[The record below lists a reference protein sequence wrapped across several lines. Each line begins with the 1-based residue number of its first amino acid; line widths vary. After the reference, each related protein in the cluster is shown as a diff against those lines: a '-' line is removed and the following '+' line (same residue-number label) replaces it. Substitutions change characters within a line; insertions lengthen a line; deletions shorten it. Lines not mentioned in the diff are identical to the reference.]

1 MTATV
6 VSYLQLA
13 HSERHPVTGVPSAK
27 VIHSFGRADTVDRD
41 ALARL
46 VASISR
52 FLDPGQAIAAAHT
65 GQIEV
70 LDSRRFGGAWVL
82 DQLWDRLGVGAA
94 LRRVAAGRRIEGG
107 AAERV
112 LFALVAQRALEPGS
126 KLAATG
132 WVAERVAIADCLGFS
147 DDSAYAAMD
156 FLLDALDEIA
166 ARIFDSVA
174 HLLNLD
180 VDIVFV
186 DTTSTYWEVD
196 GADEWADLRPEPE
209 IDDGVGKAV
218 EGGARRFGKS
228 KDHRD
233 DLPQVVIAM
242 AVTRDGIPV
251 RCWTFPGSESDQRII
266 RTVKDDLGAWQL
278 RRLVWVADAGFA
290 SAANRA
296 YLTRG
301 GGHYIHAEK
310 LRHTNAEAA
319 AALARPGRYHD
330 VADNLRV
337 KEVRVAPGGGTA
349 DGARAE
355 RFVVCHNP
363 DAAAR
368 DAGVRERLIEH
379 LQGLIDGSDTWSN
392 RRRDELVGSLKN
404 KPGLRR
410 LLRRTKTGLLRIDR
424 AAAQREAHYDGKWLL
439 RTSDPTLTAE
449 DLAAAYKQL
458 LAVERG
464 WRDCKSS
471 LGLRPVYHHR
481 EDRIRAHVQ
490 LCWLALL
497 LIRVAETRAGDTWRN
512 LRHELDRM
520 HLVTLATADGRVAQR
535 SATTSDQKTIL
546 AALDLPEPPRY
557 LDFTPGVEAA
567 RQLSHTLRSP
577 GRVVTRPKPA
587 HPALRRSCHEIPR
600 SVCSLT
606 PEVGPVQDRRQEQQ
620 QHDLTVDPDSAE
632 PRDQSQQSA
641 EQDEQDGRTHPV
653 ASAEDCSHDH
663 DRHERNDN
671 YKPEHQ
677 NILLQQPFGFSV
689 RY

>member
-1 MTATV
+1 MYLRETKRRNRDGSTV
-6 VSYLQLA
+6 AYLQLA

-27 VIHSFGRADTVDRD
+27 VIHSFGRADTVDR
-41 ALARL
+41 AGLARL

-52 FLDPGQAIAAAHT
+52 FLDPQQVIAGAQA
-65 GQIEV
+65 GEIEV

-82 DQLWDRLGVGAA
+82 DRLWDRLGIGAA
-94 LRRVAAGRRIEGG
+94 LRRVADTRRLDG
-107 AAERV
+107 AATERV

-126 KLAATG
+126 KLAATR
-132 WVAERVAIADCLGFS
+132 WVGERAAIADCPGFS
-147 DDSAYAAMD
+147 DDSAYVAMD

-166 ARIFDSVA
+166 SQIFASVA

-196 GADEWADLRPEPE
+196 IADDLADLQPEPDA
-209 IDDGVGKAV
+209 DDGTAKPV
-218 EGGARRFGKS
+218 EGGHRRFGKS

-233 DLPQVVIAM
+233 DLPQVVVAM

-251 RCWTFPGSESDQRII
+251 RCWTFPGNTGDQKII
-266 RTVKDDLGAWQL
+266 RTVKDDLGAWNL
-278 RRLVWVADAGFA
+278 HRLVWVADRGFA

-319 AALARPGRYHD
+319 AALARPGRYQD

-337 KEVRVAPGGGTA
+337 KEVRVSPGGGNA

-363 DAAAR
+363 DTAAR
-368 DAGVRERLIEH
+368 DEAVRERLIEH
-379 LQGLIDGSDTWSN
+379 LEGLIDGSDAWAASK
-392 RRRDELVGSLKN
+392 RDEFVGSLKA

-424 AAAQREAHYDGKWLL
+424 AAAARETHYDGKWLL
-439 RTSDPTLTAE
+439 RTSDHTLTPE

-464 WRDCKSS
+464 WRDAKSS

-481 EDRIRAHVQ
+481 EDRIRAHIQ

-497 LIRVAETRAGDTWRN
+497 LVRVTETAAGDTWRN

-520 HLVTLATADGRVAQR
+520 HLVTLATAAGRVTQR
-535 SATTSDQKTIL
+535 STTTAGQKAIL
-546 AALDLPEPPRY
+546 AALELPEPPRY
-557 LDFTPGVEAA
+557 LDFAA
-567 RQLSHTLRSP
+567 ADTD
-577 GRVVTRPKPA
+577 TD
-587 HPALRRSCHEIPR
+587 
-600 SVCSLT
+600 T
-606 PEVGPVQDRRQEQQ
+606 D
-620 QHDLTVDPDSAE
+620 T
-632 PRDQSQQSA
+632 
-641 EQDEQDGRTHPV
+641 
-653 ASAEDCSHDH
+653 ED
-663 DRHERNDN
+663 
-671 YKPEHQ
+671 
-677 NILLQQPFGFSV
+677 
-689 RY
+689 

>member
-1 MTATV
+1 VYLRETKRRNRDGST

-13 HSERHPVTGVPSAK
+13 HSERHPVTSVPSAK
-27 VIHSFGRADTVDRD
+27 VIHNFGRADTVDRD

-52 FLDPGQAIAAAHT
+52 FLDPEQAIAAAHT
-65 GQIEV
+65 GEIEI
-70 LDSRRFGGAWVL
+70 LDSRRFGGAWLL
-82 DQLWDRLGVGAA
+82 DRLWERLGVGAA
-94 LRRVAAGRRIEGG
+94 LRRVAAERRLD
-107 AAERV
+107 ADAVERV

-126 KLAATG
+126 KLAATR
-132 WVAERVAIADCLGFS
+132 WVAERVAITGCAEFC
-147 DDSAYAAMD
+147 DDAAYRAMD
-156 FLLDALDEIA
+156 FLLDALGEIA

-186 DTTSTYWEVD
+186 DTTSTYWDVD
-196 GADEWADLRPEPE
+196 APDELADLQPEPE
-209 IDDGVGKAV
+209 PQPDDGTSKPV
-218 EGGARRFGKS
+218 ENGARRFGKS

-233 DLPQVVIAM
+233 DRPQVVIAM

-266 RTVKDDLGAWQL
+266 RTVKDDLGSWNL
-278 RRLVWVADAGFA
+278 HRLVWVADRGFA

-310 LRHTNAEAA
+310 LRHTNTEAA

-337 KEVRVAPGGGTA
+337 KEIRVAPGGGA
-349 DGARAE
+349 AEGARTE

-363 DAAAR
+363 DAADR
-368 DAGVRERLIEH
+368 DAAVRERLIEH
-379 LQGLIDGSDTWSN
+379 LSGLIDGSDAWPK
-392 RRRDELVGSLKN
+392 RRRDEFVGSLKG

-410 LLRRTKTGLLRIDR
+410 LLRRTKAGLLRIDR

-439 RTSDPTLTAE
+439 RTSDLTLTPQ

-464 WRDCKSS
+464 WRDCKTS

-481 EDRIRAHVQ
+481 EDRIRAHIQ

-497 LIRVAETRAGDTWRN
+497 LIRVAENRAGDTWRN

-520 HLVTLATADGRVAQR
+520 HLVTFATADGHVAQR
-535 SATTSDQKTIL
+535 STLTGDQKTIL
-546 AALDLPEPPRY
+546 AALDLPQPPKY
-557 LDFTPGVEAA
+557 LDFTPGTGA
-567 RQLSHTLRSP
+567 T
-577 GRVVTRPKPA
+577 T
-587 HPALRRSCHEIPR
+587 
-600 SVCSLT
+600 T
-606 PEVGPVQDRRQEQQ
+606 D
-620 QHDLTVDPDSAE
+620 
-632 PRDQSQQSA
+632 
-641 EQDEQDGRTHPV
+641 
-653 ASAEDCSHDH
+653 
-663 DRHERNDN
+663 
-671 YKPEHQ
+671 
-677 NILLQQPFGFSV
+677 
-689 RY
+689 